1 MPVALFGRRSQTD
14 VLATLIDGVRD
25 GAGGAVLVRGAPGI
39 GKSALL
45 ASAEARASA
54 AGFTIVR
61 VLGESAGSD
70 VPYAGLQQLVHSL
83 GAELDVLGGPQ
94 RSAMAMALEAGEA
107 TVPDVNL
114 VGLAALNLVVEAAAQ
129 APVLLVADDV
139 QWLDDPTLSILAFMA
154 RRVRTEPVLVIGA
167 AREGYRGRLAAD
179 ELTTV
184 LLPPLSDT
192 DAESLLDAIA
202 PGLPPAG
209 RRRVLSEAAGNPLA
223 LTELSR
229 VVSSGVAGAAGPA
242 RAAGPAGVLPLTERL
257 ERAFT
262 DRLATLPG
270 PTVALLRM
278 AAVNDSTALGE
289 IVAAARAWTGADIA
303 PADLDPAVSAML
315 VDVVGTEVRF
325 RHTLM
330 RSAIHQSM
338 TAADQRAAHAVL
350 AQVLPA
356 GQEDR
361 RVRHQAAATAL
372 PDESVAARLTAVAD
386 RAARRG
392 GAAAAVDALSRAAA
406 LSEDADARIER
417 LLRAADFAVEL
428 GQRDTMTRL
437 LDQAAGG
444 GLSPRQ
450 RVKVSWLRG
459 SFDEGLRQQASNAT
473 MLTALAEEV
482 AADGDVALAVRILW
496 SAAQL
501 CFWSEPGMPVRRLV
515 LAAAERLPLDDHD
528 PWLLAILA
536 YVAPVSRGAVV
547 MDRARRVVPQ
557 AGDDGRAYRML
568 STGALLCGA
577 FELSREFSAAA
588 ATALRAQGRLGLL
601 ARVEGAEAWS
611 AIVVGDLS
619 AAIVAC
625 DESRRLARETTQHLM
640 YALMTATAAKLAAL
654 RGETATAM
662 ALAEEAEE
670 IGLPAGARPALATA
684 LMARGLAA
692 LGDGRFDE
700 AYGHFRRLHDRA
712 DPAFQLAL
720 RLTTLGDL
728 VDAATHCGRTE
739 QLRPIVAELEETAR
753 QTPAPVL
760 HADLRLARALLAADD
775 EAEGL
780 FEAALRADL
789 GSWPLIR
796 SRTQLAYGEWLRR
809 HRRSVESRDHLR
821 AARDMFDALGAI
833 PWGERARRE
842 LRAAG
847 EASSRRDPDAR
858 DQLTPH
864 ELQIAQLAAE
874 GLTNREIGQRLYLSH
889 RTVSSHLHR
898 IFPKLGVT
906 SRSELR
912 VTVGLSS

>member
-1 MPVALFGRRSQTD
+1 
-14 VLATLIDGVRD
+14 
-25 GAGGAVLVRGAPGI
+25 
-39 GKSALL
+39 
-45 ASAEARASA
+45 
-54 AGFTIVR
+54 
-61 VLGESAGSD
+61 
-70 VPYAGLQQLVHSL
+70 
-83 GAELDVLGGPQ
+83 
-94 RSAMAMALEAGEA
+94 
-107 TVPDVNL
+107 
-114 VGLAALNLVVEAAAQ
+114 VVEAAAR
-129 APVLLVADDV
+129 APVLLVADDL
-139 QWLDDPTLSILAFMA
+139 QWLDDPTISLLAFMA
-154 RRVRTEPVLVIGA
+154 RRVRTEPVLLLGA
-167 AREGYRGRLAAD
+167 AREGHRGRLAAD
-179 ELTTV
+179 ELTTLT
-184 LLPPLSDT
+184 LLPLSDA
-192 DAESLLDAIA
+192 DAESLLDATA
-202 PGLPPAG
+202 PGLPPSA

-229 VVSSGVAGAAGPA
+229 VVASGHAAPA
-242 RAAGPAGVLPLTERL
+242 SALPLTERL

-262 DRLATLPG
+262 DRLATLAA
-270 PTVALLRM
+270 PTGTLLRI
-278 AAVNDSTALGE
+278 AAVNDSPALAE
-289 IVAAARAWTGADIA
+289 IIAAARAWTGAQIG

-361 RVRHQAAATAL
+361 RIRHQAAATAL
-372 PDESVAARLTAVAD
+372 PDESVATRLAAAAD

-392 GAAAAVDALSRAAA
+392 GVAAAVDALSRAAA
-406 LSEDADARIER
+406 LSEDPESRTER
-417 LLRAADFAVEL
+417 LLRAADYAVEL
-428 GQRDTMTRL
+428 GQRDTVGHL
-437 LDQAAGG
+437 LDQAADS
-444 GLSPRQ
+444 GLSAQ
-450 RVKVSWLRG
+450 QQVKVAWLRG

-482 AADGDVALAVRILW
+482 AASGDVALAVRILW

-501 CFWSEPGMPVRRLV
+501 CFWSEPGTQVRQLV
-515 LAAAERLPLDDHD
+515 LEAAEKLPLDELD

-536 YVAPVSRGAVV
+536 YVAPIERGAVV
-547 MDRARRVVPQ
+547 MDRARRVAPR

-577 FELSREFSAAA
+577 FKLSRDFSAAA

-601 ARVEGAEAWS
+601 ARVVGAEAWS
-611 AIVVGDLS
+611 AIVVGDLG

-625 DESRRLARETTQHLM
+625 DESRRLARETTQQLM
-640 YALMTATAAKLAAL
+640 YALMSATAAKLAAL
-654 RGETATAM
+654 RGETAKAL

-670 IGLPAGARPALATA
+670 IALPAGARPALATA

-700 AYGHFRRLHDRA
+700 AYGHFRRLHDPA
-712 DPAFQLAL
+712 DPAFQIAL
-720 RLTTLGDL
+720 RLTSLGDL
-728 VDAATHCGRTE
+728 VDAATHSGRTE
-739 QLRPIVAELEETAR
+739 QVRPIVAELAETAA

-760 HADLRLARALLAADD
+760 HADLRLARAMLAADD
-775 EAEGL
+775 EAEAL

-789 GSWPLIR
+789 AAWPLTR

-809 HRRSVESRDHLR
+809 HRRALESRDHLR

-833 PWGERARRE
+833 PWSERARRE

-847 EASSRRDPDAR
+847 EASQRRDPDAR

-889 RTVSSHLHR
+889 RTISSHLHR
-898 IFPKLGVT
+898 IFPKLGVA

-912 VTVGLSS
+912 MTVGLSS

>member
-1 MPVALFGRRSQTD
+1 VALFGRAPQTD
-14 VLATLIDGVRD
+14 VLTALIDGVH
-25 GAGGAVLVRGAPGI
+25 GGGGAVLVRGAPGI

-45 ASAEARASA
+45 ASAETRASA
-54 AGFTIVR
+54 AGFTVVR
-61 VLGESAGSD
+61 VLGEPTGKD
-70 VPYAGLQQLVHSL
+70 VPYAGLQQLAHSL
-83 GAELDVLGGPQ
+83 GARFDVLAEPQ
-94 RSAMAMALEAGEA
+94 RSALGMALEAGEA

-114 VGLAALNLVVEAAAQ
+114 VGLATLNLLVEAAAR
-129 APVLLVADDV
+129 APVLLVADDI
-139 QWLDDPTLSILAFMA
+139 QWLDDPTISILAFMA
-154 RRVRTEPVLVIGA
+154 RRVRTEPVLLLGA
-167 AREGYRGRLAAD
+167 AREGYRGRLTAD
-179 ELTTV
+179 ELTT
-184 LLPPLSDT
+184 LMLSPLSDT

-202 PGLPPAG
+202 PALPPAG
-209 RRRVLSEAAGNPLA
+209 RRQVLSEAAGNPLA

-229 VVSSGVAGAAGPA
+229 VAVSGLAAL
-242 RAAGPAGVLPLTERL
+242 AGVLPLTERL

-270 PTVALLRM
+270 TTGALLRI
-278 AAVNDSTALGE
+278 AAVNDSPALGE
-289 IVAAARAWTGADIA
+289 IVAAARAWTGADIG

-315 VDVVGTEVRF
+315 VEVVGTEVRF

-350 AQVLPA
+350 ARVLPA
-356 GQEDR
+356 SQEDR

-372 PDESVAARLTAVAD
+372 PDESVAARLAAVAD

-392 GAAAAVDALSRAAA
+392 GIAAAVDALSRAAA
-406 LSEDADARIER
+406 LSEDTEARTER

-428 GQRDTMTRL
+428 GQRDTVTRL
-437 LDQAAGG
+437 LDQAAVS
-444 GLSPRQ
+444 GLSAQQ
-450 RVKVSWLRG
+450 RVQVSWLRG

-473 MLTALAEEV
+473 MLTGLAEEV

-501 CFWSEPGMPVRRLV
+501 CFWSEPGMRVRQLV
-515 LAAAERLPLDDHD
+515 LEAAERLPLDDLD

-536 YVAPVSRGAVV
+536 YVAPVGRGGVV
-547 MDRARRVVPQ
+547 IDRARRVVPR

-577 FELSREFSAAA
+577 FELSRDFSAAA

-601 ARVEGAEAWS
+601 ARVVGAEAWS

-625 DESRRLARETTQHLM
+625 DESRRLARETTQPLM
-640 YALMTATAAKLAAL
+640 YALMSATAAKLAAL
-654 RGETATAM
+654 RGETAKAL
-662 ALAEEAEE
+662 ALAEEAEG
-670 IGLPAGARPALATA
+670 IALPAGARPALATA

-700 AYGHFRRLHDRA
+700 AYGHFRRLHDPA
-712 DPAFQLAL
+712 DPAFQFAL

-728 VDAATHCGRTE
+728 ADAATHCGRTE
-739 QLRPIVAELEETAR
+739 QLRPVVAELAETAA

-775 EAEGL
+775 DEAEGL

-789 GSWPLIR
+789 GPWPLIR

-809 HRRSVESRDHLR
+809 HRRSLESRDHLR

-847 EASSRRDPDAR
+847 EVSRRRDPDAR

>member
-1 MPVALFGRRSQTD
+1 VALFGRSSQTD
-14 VLATLIDGVRD
+14 VLTALIDGVGR
-25 GAGGAVLVRGAPGI
+25 GEGGAVLVRGAPGI

-45 ASAEARASA
+45 ASAEARAAA

-61 VLGESAGSD
+61 MLGEPNGSD
-70 VPYAGLQQLVHSL
+70 VPYAGLQQLAHSL
-83 GAELDVLGGPQ
+83 GARLDVLAEPQ
-94 RSAMAMALEAGEA
+94 RSALATALGTGEA
-107 TVPDVNL
+107 AVPDVNL
-114 VGLAALNLVVEAAAQ
+114 VGLAILNLVVEAAAR
-129 APVLLVADDV
+129 APVLVVADDV
-139 QWLDDPTLSILAFMA
+139 QWLDDPTISILAFMA
-154 RRVRTEPVLVIGA
+154 RRVRTEPVLLLGA
-167 AREGYRGRLAAD
+167 ARESYRGRLAAD

-184 LLPPLSDT
+184 LLPPLSDA

-209 RRRVLSEAAGNPLA
+209 RWRVLSEAAGNPLA

-229 VVSSGVAGAAGPA
+229 VMSSGAAGPP
-242 RAAGPAGVLPLTERL
+242 GTLPLTERL

-262 DRLATLPG
+262 DRLATLPASA
-270 PTVALLRM
+270 VALLRM

-289 IVAAARAWTGADIA
+289 VIAAARAWTGADIG

-315 VDVVGTEVRF
+315 VDVVGAEVRF
-325 RHTLM
+325 RHPLM

-338 TAADQRAAHAVL
+338 TAADQRAAHAAL

-356 GQEDR
+356 GQDDR

-372 PDESVAARLTAVAD
+372 PDESVAARLAAAAD

-392 GAAAAVDALSRAAA
+392 GVAAAVDALSRAAA
-406 LSEDADARIER
+406 LSQDAEARTER

-428 GQRDTMTRL
+428 GQRDTVTRL
-437 LDQAAGG
+437 LDQAAGS
-444 GLSPRQ
+444 GLSAQQ

-482 AADGDVALAVRILW
+482 AAGGDVELAVRILW

-501 CFWSEPGMPVRRLV
+501 CFWSEPGMPVRQLV
-515 LAAAERLPLDDHD
+515 LAAAERLPLDDLD

-536 YVAPVSRGAVV
+536 YVAPIGRGAVV
-547 MDRARRVVPQ
+547 MDRARRVVQ
-557 AGDDGRAYRML
+557 RAGDDGRAYRML

-577 FELSREFSAAA
+577 FDLSRDFSAAA
-588 ATALRAQGRLGLL
+588 ATALRSQGRLGLL
-601 ARVEGAEAWS
+601 ARVVGAEAWS

-625 DESRRLARETTQHLM
+625 DESRRLARETTQPLM
-640 YALMTATAAKLAAL
+640 YALMTATAARLAAL
-654 RGETATAM
+654 RGEAAK
-662 ALAEEAEE
+662 ALALAGEAEE
-670 IGLPAGARPALATA
+670 TGLPAGARPVLATA

-692 LGDGRFDE
+692 LADGRFDE
-700 AYGHFRRLHDRA
+700 AYGHFRRLHDPA
-712 DPAFQLAL
+712 DPAFQISL
-720 RLTTLGDL
+720 RLTALGDL
-728 VDAATHCGRTE
+728 ADAATHCGHTD
-739 QLRPIVAELEETAR
+739 QLRPVVAELEEAAA

-789 GSWPLIR
+789 GPWPLLR

-809 HRRSVESRDHLR
+809 HRRSLESRDHLR

-847 EASSRRDPDAR
+847 EASRRRDPDAR

-864 ELQIAQLAAE
+864 ELQIARMAAE

-898 IFPKLGVT
+898 IFPKLGVA

-912 VTVGLSS
+912 VAVGISS

>member
-14 VLATLIDGVRD
+14 VLATLIDGVRN

-45 ASAEARASA
+45 ASAEARAVA
-54 AGFTIVR
+54 AGCTIVR
-61 VLGESAGSD
+61 VLGEPAGSD

-83 GAELDVLGGPQ
+83 GARLDVLAGPQ
-94 RSAMAMALEAGEA
+94 RSAMAMALEIRAA

-114 VGLAALNLVVEAAAQ
+114 VGLATLNLVVEAAAQ

-139 QWLDDPTLSILAFMA
+139 QWLDDPTISILAFMA

-167 AREGYRGRLAAD
+167 AREGYRGRLTAD
-179 ELTTV
+179 EATTV
-184 LLPPLSDT
+184 QLPPLADA

-229 VVSSGVAGAAGPA
+229 VVSSGVAGPT
-242 RAAGPAGVLPLTERL
+242 GVLPLTERL

-262 DRLATLPG
+262 DRLAALPVRTG
-270 PTVALLRM
+270 ALLRV
-278 AAVNDSTALGE
+278 AAVSDSRALGE
-289 IVAAARAWTGADIA
+289 IIAAARAWTGADTD

-315 VDVVGTEVRF
+315 VEIAGTEVRF

-338 TAADQRAAHAVL
+338 TAADQRAVHAVL

-361 RVRHQAAATAL
+361 RVRHEAAATAL
-372 PDESVAARLTAVAD
+372 PDESVAARLSAVAY

-406 LSEDADARIER
+406 LSEDGEARTER

-428 GQRDTMTRL
+428 GQRDTVTRL
-437 LDQAAGG
+437 LDQAAAS
-444 GLSPRQ
+444 GLSAQQ

-482 AADGDVALAVRILW
+482 AAGGDVALAVRILW

-501 CFWSEPGMPVRRLV
+501 CFWSEPGTQVRQLV
-515 LAAAERLPLDDHD
+515 LAAAERLPLDDLD

-536 YVAPVSRGAVV
+536 YVAPIGRGAVV
-547 MDRARRVVPQ
+547 MDRARRVVPR

-577 FELSREFSAAA
+577 FELSRDFSAAA

-654 RGETATAM
+654 RGETATAL

-712 DPAFQLAL
+712 DPAFQFAL

-728 VDAATHCGRTE
+728 ADAATHCGHTE
-739 QLRPIVAELEETAR
+739 QLRPVVAELEETAE

-809 HRRSVESRDHLR
+809 HRRSLESREHLR

-847 EASSRRDPDAR
+847 EASRRRDPDAR

>member
-1 MPVALFGRRSQTD
+1 VALFGRGPQTD
-14 VLATLIDGVRD
+14 MLAMLIDGVGG

-45 ASAEARASA
+45 ASAQARASA

-61 VLGESAGSD
+61 VLGEPTGSD
-70 VPYAGLQQLVHSL
+70 VPYGGLQQLAASL
-83 GAELDVLGGPQ
+83 GAGLDVLAEPQ
-94 RSAMAMALEAGEA
+94 RSALAMALATGEG

-114 VGLAALNLVVEAAAQ
+114 VGLATLNLVVEAAAR

-139 QWLDDPTLSILAFMA
+139 QWLDDPTRRVLAFVA
-154 RRVRTEPVLVIGA
+154 RRVATEPVLVIGA
-167 AREGYRGRLAAD
+167 ARESYRGRLTAD
-179 ELTTV
+179 ELTTLV
-184 LLPPLSDT
+184 LPPLSDA

-229 VVSSGVAGAAGPA
+229 VVSSGVAG
-242 RAAGPAGVLPLTERL
+242 PAGALPLTERL

-270 PTVALLRM
+270 HTAALLRM
-278 AAVNDSTALGE
+278 AAVNDAAALGE
-289 IVAAARAWTGADIA
+289 IIAAGRAWTGADIG

-325 RHTLM
+325 RHPLM

-361 RVRHQAAATAL
+361 RVRHQAAAAAL
-372 PDESVAARLTAVAD
+372 PDEAVAARLAAVGD

-392 GAAAAVDALSRAAA
+392 GVAAAVDALSRAAA
-406 LSEDADARIER
+406 LSEDNEARTER
-417 LLRAADFAVEL
+417 LLRAADYAVEL
-428 GQRDTMTRL
+428 GQRDTVTRL
-437 LDQAAGG
+437 LDQAAAS
-444 GLSPRQ
+444 GLSAQQ
-450 RVKVSWLRG
+450 RVKVAWLRG
-459 SFDEGLRQQASNAT
+459 SFDEGLRQQAANAT
-473 MLTALAEEV
+473 MLTELAQEV
-482 AADGDVALAVRILW
+482 AAGGDVALAVRILW

-501 CFWSEPGMPVRRLV
+501 CFWSEPGTRVRELV
-515 LAAAERLPLDDHD
+515 LAAAERLPLDDLD

-536 YVAPVSRGAVV
+536 YVAPVGRGAVV
-547 MDRARRVVPQ
+547 MDRARRVVPR

-577 FELSREFSAAA
+577 FDLSRDFSAAA
-588 ATALRAQGRLGLL
+588 ATTLRAQGRLGLL
-601 ARVEGAEAWS
+601 ARVVGAEAWS
-611 AIVVGDLS
+611 AVVVGDLS

-625 DESRRLARETTQHLM
+625 DESRRLARETTQPLM
-640 YALMTATAAKLAAL
+640 YALMSATAAKLAAL
-654 RGETATAM
+654 RGETATAL

-670 IGLPAGARPALATA
+670 IGLPAGARPVLATA

-700 AYGHFRRLHDRA
+700 AYGHFRRLHDPA

-739 QLRPIVAELEETAR
+739 SLRPLAAELAEAAAL
-753 QTPAPVL
+753 TPAPVL
-760 HADLRLARALLAADD
+760 HADLRLAQALLAADD

-780 FEAALRADL
+780 FESALRADL
-789 GSWPLIR
+789 GPWPLIR

-847 EASSRRDPDAR
+847 EASRRRDPDAR

-898 IFPKLGVT
+898 IFPKLGVA

-912 VTVGLSS
+912 VAVGLSG

>member
-1 MPVALFGRRSQTD
+1 VALFGRSSQTD
-14 VLATLIDGVRD
+14 VLAALIDGVGD
-25 GAGGAVLVRGAPGI
+25 GEGGAVLVRGAPGI

-45 ASAEARASA
+45 ASAEARAAA

-61 VLGESAGSD
+61 MLGEPNGSD
-70 VPYAGLQQLVHSL
+70 VPYAGLQQLAASL
-83 GAELDVLGGPQ
+83 GARLDVLAEPQ
-94 RSAMAMALEAGEA
+94 RSALASALGTGEA

-114 VGLAALNLVVEAAAQ
+114 VGLAILNLVAEAAAR
-129 APVLLVADDV
+129 APVLVVADDV
-139 QWLDDPTLSILAFMA
+139 QWLDDPTRRILAFMA
-154 RRVRTEPVLVIGA
+154 RRVRTEPVLLLGA

-179 ELTTV
+179 ELTTL
-184 LLPPLSDT
+184 LLPPLSGA

-229 VVSSGVAGAAGPA
+229 VMSSGVAGSPGM
-242 RAAGPAGVLPLTERL
+242 LPLTERL

-262 DRLATLPG
+262 DRLATLPA

-278 AAVNDSTALGE
+278 AAVTDGTALGE
-289 IVAAARAWTGADIA
+289 VIAAARAWTGADIG
-303 PADLDPAVSAML
+303 PADFDPAVSAML
-315 VDVVGTEVRF
+315 VDVVGAEVRF
-325 RHTLM
+325 RHPLM

-338 TAADQRAAHAVL
+338 TAADRRAAHAVL

-356 GQEDR
+356 AQDDR

-372 PDESVAARLTAVAD
+372 PDESVAAPLAAVAD
-386 RAARRG
+386 PAARRG
-392 GAAAAVDALSRAAA
+392 GVAAAVDALSRAAA
-406 LSEDADARIER
+406 LSEDVEARTER

-437 LDQAAGG
+437 LDQATAS
-444 GLSPRQ
+444 GLSAQQ

-459 SFDEGLRQQASNAT
+459 SFDEGLRQQASNAA

-482 AADGDVALAVRILW
+482 AAGGDVAQAVRILW

-501 CFWSEPGMPVRRLV
+501 CFWSEPGPRVRQLV
-515 LAAAERLPLDDHD
+515 LAAAERLPLDELD

-536 YVAPVSRGAVV
+536 YVAPIGRGAVV
-547 MDRARRVVPQ
+547 MDRARRVVPR
-557 AGDDGRAYRML
+557 AGDDGRTYRML

-577 FELSREFSAAA
+577 FELSRDFSAAA
-588 ATALRAQGRLGLL
+588 ATVLRSQGRLGLL
-601 ARVEGAEAWS
+601 ARVVGAEAWS

-625 DESRRLARETTQHLM
+625 DESRRLARETTQPLM
-640 YALMTATAAKLAAL
+640 YALMSATAAKLAAL
-654 RGETATAM
+654 RGETAEAV
-662 ALAEEAEE
+662 ALAGEAEE
-670 IGLPAGARPALATA
+670 IGLPVGARPVLATA

-692 LGDGRFDE
+692 LADGRFDE

-712 DPAFQLAL
+712 DPAFQFAL

-728 VDAATHCGRTE
+728 ADAATHCGRTE
-739 QLRPIVAELEETAR
+739 QLRPVVAELEETAA

-775 EAEGL
+775 EAEDR

-789 GSWPLIR
+789 GPWPLLR

-809 HRRSVESRDHLR
+809 RRRLLESRDHLR

-847 EASSRRDPDAR
+847 EASRRRDPDAR

-864 ELQIAQLAAE
+864 ELQIARMAAE

-898 IFPKLGVT
+898 IFPKLGVV

-912 VTVGLSS
+912 VAVGLPS

>member
-1 MPVALFGRRSQTD
+1 MTVALFGRVPQTE
-14 VLATLIDGVRD
+14 VLTGLIDRVHG
-25 GAGGAVLVRGAPGI
+25 GGGGGAVLVRGAPGI

-45 ASAEARASA
+45 ASAETRASA
-54 AGFTIVR
+54 AGFAVVR
-61 VLGESAGSD
+61 VLGEPAGSEM
-70 VPYAGLQQLVHSL
+70 PYAGLQQLAHWL
-83 GAELDVLGGPQ
+83 GARLDVLTQLQ
-94 RSAMAMALEAGEA
+94 RAALAMALEAGES

-114 VGLAALNLVVEAAAQ
+114 VGLATLNVVAEAAVR
-129 APVLLVADDV
+129 APVLLVADDI
-139 QWLDDPTLSILAFMA
+139 QWLDEPTITILAFMA
-154 RRVRTEPVLVIGA
+154 RRVRTEPVLLLGA
-167 AREGYRGRLAAD
+167 AREGYRGRLTAD
-179 ELTTV
+179 ELTTMV
-184 LLPPLSDT
+184 LSALSDA
-192 DAESLLDAIA
+192 DAESLLDTIA
-202 PGLPPAG
+202 PDLPPAG
-209 RRRVLSEAAGNPLA
+209 RRQVLSEAAGNPLA
-223 LTELSR
+223 LAELSR
-229 VVSSGVAGAAGPA
+229 VVMSGLAAPAGA
-242 RAAGPAGVLPLTERL
+242 LPLTERL

-262 DRLATLPG
+262 DRLAALPR
-270 PTVALLRM
+270 PTDALLKM
-278 AAVNDSTALGE
+278 AAVSDGPALGE
-289 IVAAARAWTGADIA
+289 IVAAARAWTGTDIS
-303 PADLDPAVSAML
+303 PADLDAAVSALL
-315 VDVVGTEVRF
+315 VEVAGTEVRF

-338 TAADQRAAHAVL
+338 TAADQRAAHAAL
-350 AQVLPA
+350 ARVLPA
-356 GQEDR
+356 SQEDR
-361 RVRHQAAATAL
+361 RVRHQAAATVL
-372 PDESVAARLTAVAD
+372 PDESVAARLAAVAD

-392 GAAAAVDALSRAAA
+392 GVAAAVDALSRAAA
-406 LSEDADARIER
+406 LSEDADARVER

-428 GQRDTMTRL
+428 GRRDTVTRL
-437 LDQAAGG
+437 LDQAADS
-444 GLSPRQ
+444 GLSVRQ
-450 RVKVSWLRG
+450 RVQVSWLRG
-459 SFDEGLRQQASNAT
+459 SFDEGLRQQAANAA

-501 CFWSEPGMPVRRLV
+501 CFWSEPGPRVRRLI
-515 LAAAERLPLDDHD
+515 LEAAERLPLDELD

-547 MDRARRVVPQ
+547 MDRARRVVPRP
-557 AGDDGRAYRML
+557 GDDGRAYRML

-577 FELSREFSAAA
+577 FALSREFSAAA
-588 ATALRAQGRLGLL
+588 DAALRAQGRLGLL
-601 ARVEGAEAWS
+601 ARVVGAEAWS
-611 AIVVGDLS
+611 AVVVGDLS

-625 DESRRLARETTQHLM
+625 DESRRLARETTQQPM
-640 YALMTATAAKLAAL
+640 YALMTATAAKIAAL
-654 RGETATAM
+654 RGETAGAL

-670 IGLPAGARPALATA
+670 IGLPVGARPVLATA

-700 AYGHFRRLHDRA
+700 AYGHLRRLHDPA
-712 DPAFQLAL
+712 DPAFQFAL

-728 VDAATHCGRTE
+728 ADAATHCGRTGP
-739 QLRPIVAELEETAR
+739 LRPVVAELAETAA

-760 HADLRLARALLAADD
+760 HADLRLARALLAPDD
-775 EAEGL
+775 EAEDL

-789 GSWPLIR
+789 VAWPLIR

-809 HRRSVESRDHLR
+809 HRRSLESREHLR

-847 EASSRRDPDAR
+847 EASQRRDPDAR
-858 DQLTPH
+858 DHLTPH

-874 GLTNREIGQRLYLSH
+874 GLTNREIGERLYLSH

-912 VTVGLSS
+912 VTVGVSS

>member
-1 MPVALFGRRSQTD
+1 VALFGRGPQTD
-14 VLATLIDGVRD
+14 ALAALIGGVRA
-25 GAGGAVLVRGAPGI
+25 GRGGAVLVRGAPGI

-45 ASAEARASA
+45 ASAQTHASA
-54 AGFTIVR
+54 AGFTVVR
-61 VLGESAGSD
+61 VFGEPAGSG
-70 VPYAGLQQLVHSL
+70 VPYAGLQQFAYSL
-83 GAELDVLGGPQ
+83 GVKPDTLAEPQ
-94 RSAMAMALEAGEA
+94 RSALTMALGAGEA
-107 TVPDVNL
+107 TVPDVFL
-114 VGLAALNLVVEAAAQ
+114 VGLATLNLVAEAAER
-129 APVLLVADDV
+129 APVLLVADDL
-139 QWLDDPTLSILAFMA
+139 QWLDDPTISILAFMA
-154 RRVRTEPVLVIGA
+154 RRVRTEPVLLLGA
-167 AREGYRGRLAAD
+167 AREGYRERLAAD
-179 ELTTV
+179 ELTT
-184 LLPPLSDT
+184 LTLPPLSDA
-192 DAESLLDAIA
+192 DAESLLDATA
-202 PGLPPAG
+202 PGLSPAV

-229 VVSSGVAGAAGPA
+229 AVTSGHAAPA
-242 RAAGPAGVLPLTERL
+242 SALPLTDALPLTERL

-270 PTVALLRM
+270 PTGMLLRV
-278 AAVNDSTALGE
+278 AAVNDSPALAE
-289 IVAAARAWTGADIA
+289 NIAAARAWTRA
-303 PADLDPAVSAML
+303 PIGPEDLDPAVSAML

-338 TAADQRAAHAVL
+338 TAADQRAVHAVL

-356 GQEDR
+356 DQEDR
-361 RVRHQAAATAL
+361 RIRHQAAATAL
-372 PDESVAARLTAVAD
+372 PDEAVAARLAAVAD

-392 GAAAAVDALSRAAA
+392 GVAAAVDALSRAAA
-406 LSEDADARIER
+406 LSEDPESRTER

-428 GQRDTMTRL
+428 GQQDTVGRL
-437 LDQAAGG
+437 LEEAAMS
-444 GLSPRQ
+444 GLTVQ
-450 RVKVSWLRG
+450 QQVKVAWLRG
-459 SFDEGLRQQASNAT
+459 SFDEGLGQQASNAT

-482 AADGDVALAVRILW
+482 AAGGDVALAVRILW

-501 CFWSEPGMPVRRLV
+501 CFWSEPGAQVRQLV
-515 LAAAERLPLDDHD
+515 LDAAEKLPLDDLD

-547 MDRARRVVPQ
+547 AERARRVAPR

-601 ARVEGAEAWS
+601 ARVVGAEAWS
-611 AIVVGDLS
+611 ATVVGDLG

-625 DESRRLARETTQHLM
+625 DESRRLARETSQQLM

-654 RGETATAM
+654 RGESGKAL

-700 AYGHFRRLHDRA
+700 AYGHFRRLHDPA
-712 DPAFQLAL
+712 DPAFQIAL
-720 RLTTLGDL
+720 RLTSLGDL
-728 VDAATHCGRTE
+728 VDAATHCGQAGQVRA
-739 QLRPIVAELEETAR
+739 IVAELAETAT

-760 HADLRLARALLAADD
+760 HADLRLARAMLAADD
-775 EAEGL
+775 EAEAL

-789 GSWPLIR
+789 SAWPLIR
-796 SRTQLAYGEWLRR
+796 SRTQLAFGEWLRR
-809 HRRSVESRDHLR
+809 HRRALDSRDHLR
-821 AARDMFDALGAI
+821 TARDMFDALGAI
-833 PWGERARRE
+833 PWSERARRE
-842 LRAAG
+842 LRATG
-847 EASSRRDPDAR
+847 EASRHRDPDAR

-898 IFPKLGVT
+898 IFPKLGVA

-912 VTVGLSS
+912 MMVGLSS

>member
-1 MPVALFGRRSQTD
+1 MPVALFGRRPQTD
-14 VLATLIDGVRD
+14 MLTALIDGVPN
-25 GAGGAVLVRGAPGI
+25 GEGGAVLVRGAPGI

-45 ASAEARASA
+45 ASAEARAAA

-61 VLGESAGSD
+61 IFGEPTGSD
-70 VPYAGLQQLVHSL
+70 VPYAGLQQLAHSL
-83 GAELDVLGGPQ
+83 GARLDVLAEPQ
-94 RSAMAMALEAGEA
+94 RSAVAMALEAREA
-107 TVPDVNL
+107 SVPDVNL
-114 VGLAALNLVVEAAAQ
+114 VGLATLNLVVEAAAGT
-129 APVLLVADDV
+129 PVLLVADDV
-139 QWLDDPTLSILAFMA
+139 QWLDDPTISILAFMA
-154 RRVRTEPVLVIGA
+154 RRVRTEPVLVLGA
-167 AREGYRGRLAAD
+167 ARESYRGRLTAD
-179 ELTTV
+179 ELTT
-184 LLPPLSDT
+184 LMLHPLSDA
-192 DAESLLDAIA
+192 DAESLLDSIA

-209 RRRVLSEAAGNPLA
+209 RRQVLSEAAGNPLA

-229 VVSSGVAGAAGPA
+229 VVMSGFAA
-242 RAAGPAGVLPLTERL
+242 PAGVLPLTERL

-270 PTVALLRM
+270 PTGALLRM
-278 AAVNDSTALGE
+278 AAVNDSPALGE
-289 IVAAARAWTGADIA
+289 IVAAARAWTGTDIG

-315 VDVVGTEVRF
+315 VEVVGTEVRF

-350 AQVLPA
+350 ARVLPA

-361 RVRHQAAATAL
+361 RVRHQAAAIAL
-372 PDESVAARLTAVAD
+372 PDESVAVRLAAVAD

-392 GAAAAVDALSRAAA
+392 GVAAAVDALSQAAA
-406 LSEDADARIER
+406 LSEDTEARTER

-428 GQRDTMTRL
+428 GQRDTVTRL
-437 LDQAAGG
+437 LDQAADN
-444 GLSPRQ
+444 GLSAQQ

-482 AADGDVALAVRILW
+482 AADGDVTLAVRILW

-501 CFWSEPGMPVRRLV
+501 CFWSEPGMRVRQLV
-515 LAAAERLPLDDHD
+515 LEAAERLPLDELD

-536 YVAPVSRGAVV
+536 YVAPIGRGAVV
-547 MDRARRVVPQ
+547 MDRARRVVPR

-577 FELSREFSAAA
+577 FELSRDFSAAA
-588 ATALRAQGRLGLL
+588 ATALRSQGRLGLL
-601 ARVEGAEAWS
+601 ARVVGAEAWS
-611 AIVVGDLS
+611 AVVVGDLS

-625 DESRRLARETTQHLM
+625 DESRRLARETTQPLM
-640 YALMTATAAKLAAL
+640 YALMSATAAKLAAL
-654 RGETATAM
+654 RGETALAL

-670 IGLPAGARPALATA
+670 IGLPVGARPVLATA

-700 AYGHFRRLHDRA
+700 AYGHFRRLHDPA
-712 DPAFQLAL
+712 DPAFQFAL

-728 VDAATHCGRTE
+728 ADAATHCGRTE
-739 QLRPIVAELEETAR
+739 HLRPVVAELAETAA

-760 HADLRLARALLAADD
+760 HADLRLARALLAADG

-780 FEAALRADL
+780 FEAALHADL
-789 GSWPLIR
+789 APWPLIR

-809 HRRSVESRDHLR
+809 HRRSLESRDHLR

-847 EASSRRDPDAR
+847 EASRRRDPDAR

-874 GLTNREIGQRLYLSH
+874 GLTNREIGERLYLSH

>member
-1 MPVALFGRRSQTD
+1 MALFGRAAQTD
-14 VLATLIDGVRD
+14 VLAALIDGVH
-25 GAGGAVLVRGAPGI
+25 GGGGGGAVLVRGAPGI

-54 AGFTIVR
+54 AGFAVVR
-61 VLGESAGSD
+61 VLGEPTGSD

-83 GAELDVLGGPQ
+83 RARLDGLAGPQ
-94 RSAMAMALEAGEA
+94 RSALAMALAAGET

-114 VGLAALNLVVEAAAQ
+114 VGLATLNLVVEAAAR
-129 APVLLVADDV
+129 APMLLVADDV
-139 QWLDDPTLSILAFMA
+139 QWLDDPTISILAFMA
-154 RRVRTEPVLVIGA
+154 RRVRTEPVLLLGA
-167 AREGYRGRLAAD
+167 AREGYRARLTAD
-179 ELTTV
+179 ELST
-184 LLPPLSDT
+184 LMLSPLSEG
-192 DAESLLDAIA
+192 DAESLLDAVA
-202 PGLPPAG
+202 PDLPPAG
-209 RRRVLSEAAGNPLA
+209 RRQVLSEAAGNPLA

-229 VVSSGVAGAAGPA
+229 MAVSGLAA
-242 RAAGPAGVLPLTERL
+242 PAGTLPLTERL

-270 PTVALLRM
+270 LTGALLRM
-278 AAVNDSTALGE
+278 AAVNDSPALSE
-289 IVAAARAWTGADIA
+289 IIAAARAWTGADIGV
-303 PADLDPAVSAML
+303 ADLDPAVSAML
-315 VDVVGTEVRF
+315 VEVAGTEVRF
-325 RHTLM
+325 RHPLM

-338 TAADQRAAHAVL
+338 TAAGQRAAHAVL
-350 AQVLPA
+350 ARVLPA
-356 GQEDR
+356 DQEDR

-372 PDESVAARLTAVAD
+372 PDESVAARLAAVAD
-386 RAARRG
+386 RTARRG
-392 GAAAAVDALSRAAA
+392 GIAAAVDALSRAAA
-406 LSEDADARIER
+406 LSEDTEARAER

-428 GQRDTMTRL
+428 GQRDTVTRL
-437 LDQAAGG
+437 LDQAAGS
-444 GLSPRQ
+444 GLSAQQ
-450 RVKVSWLRG
+450 RARMSWLRG
-459 SFDEGLRQQASNAT
+459 SFDEGLRQQASNAA

-501 CFWSEPGMPVRRLV
+501 CFWSEPGMRVRQLV
-515 LAAAERLPLDDHD
+515 LDAAERLPLDELD

-536 YVAPVSRGAVV
+536 YVAPIGRGAVV
-547 MDRARRVVPQ
+547 TDRARRVVPR

-577 FELSREFSAAA
+577 FDLSRDFSAAA

-601 ARVEGAEAWS
+601 ARVVGAEAWS

-625 DESRRLARETTQHLM
+625 DESRRLARETTQQLM
-640 YALMTATAAKLAAL
+640 YALMSATAAKLAAL
-654 RGETATAM
+654 RGETAKAL

-670 IGLPAGARPALATA
+670 IGLPAGARPVLATA

-700 AYGHFRRLHDRA
+700 AYGHFRRLHDPA
-712 DPAFQLAL
+712 DPAFQFAL

-728 VDAATHCGRTE
+728 ADAATHCGRTDD
-739 QLRPIVAELEETAR
+739 LRPVVAELAETAA

-760 HADLRLARALLAADD
+760 QADLRLARALLAADD

-780 FEAALRADL
+780 FEAALHADL

-809 HRRSVESRDHLR
+809 HRRALESRDHLR

-847 EASSRRDPDAR
+847 EASRYRDPDAR

>member
-1 MPVALFGRRSQTD
+1 VALFGRGPQTD
-14 VLATLIDGVRD
+14 ALARLINAARG
-25 GAGGAVLVRGAPGI
+25 GAGGAALVRGAPGI

-45 ASAEARASA
+45 ASAETSASA
-54 AGFTIVR
+54 LGFTVVR
-61 VLGESAGSD
+61 VFGEPAGND
-70 VPYAGLQQLVHSL
+70 VPYAGLQQFARSL
-83 GAELDVLGGPQ
+83 GVTLDALAEPQ
-94 RSAMAMALEAGEA
+94 RSALVTALGAGEA
-107 TVPDVNL
+107 IVPDVFL
-114 VGLAALNLVVEAAAQ
+114 VGLAVLNLVVEAAAR
-129 APVLLVADDV
+129 APVLLVADDI
-139 QWLDDPTLSILAFMA
+139 QWLDNPTASLLTFMA
-154 RRVRTEPVLVIGA
+154 RRVRTEPVLLLGA
-167 AREGYRGRLAAD
+167 AREGYRARLAAD
-179 ELTTV
+179 EVTTLT
-184 LLPPLSDT
+184 LPPLSGV
-192 DAESLLDAIA
+192 DAEALLDAMA
-202 PGLPPAG
+202 PGLSASA

-229 VVSSGVAGAAGPA
+229 VVASGHAFPA
-242 RAAGPAGVLPLTERL
+242 SVLPLTERL

-262 DRLATLPG
+262 DRLTTLPG
-270 PTVALLRM
+270 PTATLLRM
-278 AAVNDSTALGE
+278 AAVNDSPALAE
-289 IVAAARAWTGADIA
+289 AIAAARAWTGAEIG

-315 VDVVGTEVRF
+315 VDVVGSEVRF

-338 TAADQRAAHAVL
+338 TAADQRAAHAAL
-350 AQVLPA
+350 AQILPA

-361 RVRHQAAATAL
+361 RIRHQAAATVL
-372 PDESVAARLTAVAD
+372 PDESIAARLAAAAD

-392 GAAAAVDALSRAAA
+392 GVAAAVDALSRAAA
-406 LSEDADARIER
+406 LSENPETRTER

-428 GQRDTMTRL
+428 GQRDTVGRL
-437 LDQAAGG
+437 LDEAAGR
-444 GLSPRQ
+444 GLSAQ
-450 RVKVSWLRG
+450 QQVRVEWLRG

-473 MLTALAEEV
+473 RLTALAEEV
-482 AADGDVALAVRILW
+482 AAGGDVALAVRILW

-501 CFWSEPGMPVRRLV
+501 CFWSEPGAEVRQLV
-515 LAAAERLPLDDHD
+515 LDAAERLPLDELD

-536 YVAPVSRGAVV
+536 YVAPIGRGAVV
-547 MDRARRVVPQ
+547 VDRARRVTPR

-568 STGALLCGA
+568 STAALLCGA

-588 ATALRAQGRLGLL
+588 ATTLRAQGRLGLL
-601 ARVEGAEAWS
+601 ARVVGAEAWS

-625 DESRRLARETTQHLM
+625 DESRRLARETTQQLM
-640 YALMTATAAKLAAL
+640 YALMSATAAKLAAL
-654 RGETATAM
+654 RGQTVKAL

-692 LGDGRFDE
+692 LGEGRFDE
-700 AYGHFRRLHDRA
+700 AYGHFRRLHDPA
-712 DPAFQLAL
+712 DPAYQIAL
-720 RLTTLGDL
+720 RLTSLGDL
-728 VDAATHCGRTE
+728 VEAATHSGRTE
-739 QLRPIVAELEETAR
+739 EVRPIVAELTGTAA

-760 HADLRLARALLAADD
+760 HADLRLARAMLAADD
-775 EAEGL
+775 DAEAL
-780 FEAALRADL
+780 FEVALRADL
-789 GSWPLIR
+789 TAWPLSR

-809 HRRSVESRDHLR
+809 HRRALESRDHLR

-847 EASSRRDPDAR
+847 ETSRRRDPDAR
-858 DQLTPH
+858 DQLTAH
-864 ELQIAQLAAE
+864 ELQIAQLAAG

-906 SRSELR
+906 SRSELHMMI
-912 VTVGLSS
+912 GLSA

>member
-1 MPVALFGRRSQTD
+1 MPVALFGRVPQTD
-14 VLATLIDGVRD
+14 VLTALIDRVHGGR
-25 GAGGAVLVRGAPGI
+25 GGAVLVRGAPGI

-45 ASAEARASA
+45 ASAETQASA
-54 AGFTIVR
+54 AGFAVVR
-61 VLGESAGSD
+61 VLGEPAGSD
-70 VPYAGLQQLVHSL
+70 MPYAGLQQLAHSL
-83 GAELDVLGGPQ
+83 GARLDGLAEPQ
-94 RSAMAMALEAGEA
+94 RSALAMALKAGEA

-114 VGLAALNLVVEAAAQ
+114 VGLATLNLVVEAAAR
-129 APVLLVADDV
+129 APVLLVADDI
-139 QWLDDPTLSILAFMA
+139 QWLDDPTIGILAFMA
-154 RRVRTEPVLVIGA
+154 RRVRTEPVLLLGA
-167 AREGYRGRLAAD
+167 AREGYRGRLTAD
-179 ELTTV
+179 ELTTLV
-184 LLPPLSDT
+184 LSPLSDA

-209 RRRVLSEAAGNPLA
+209 RRQVLSEAAGNPLA

-229 VVSSGVAGAAGPA
+229 VVVSGPA
-242 RAAGPAGVLPLTERL
+242 APAGVLPLTERL

-270 PTVALLRM
+270 PTGALLRM
-278 AAVNDSTALGE
+278 AVVNDSPALGE
-289 IVAAARAWTGADIA
+289 IVVAARAWTGADIG

-315 VDVVGTEVRF
+315 VEVVGTEVRF
-325 RHTLM
+325 RHPLM

-338 TAADQRAAHAVL
+338 TAADQRTAHAVL
-350 AQVLPA
+350 ARVLPA

-361 RVRHQAAATAL
+361 RARHEAAAAVL
-372 PDESVAARLTAVAD
+372 PDESVAARLAAVAD

-392 GAAAAVDALSRAAA
+392 GVAAAVDALSRAAA
-406 LSEDADARIER
+406 LSEDAEARTER

-437 LDQAAGG
+437 LDQAADS
-444 GLSPRQ
+444 GLSAQQ

-459 SFDEGLRQQASNAT
+459 SFDEGLRQQASNAA

-482 AADGDVALAVRILW
+482 VADGDVALAVRILW

-501 CFWSEPGMPVRRLV
+501 CFWSEPGMRVRQLV
-515 LAAAERLPLDDHD
+515 LEAAERLPLDELD

-536 YVAPVSRGAVV
+536 YVAPIGRGAAV

-588 ATALRAQGRLGLL
+588 AAPLRAQGRLGLL
-601 ARVEGAEAWS
+601 ARVVGAEAWS
-611 AIVVGDLS
+611 AVVVGDLS

-625 DESRRLARETTQHLM
+625 DESRRLARETSQQLM
-640 YALMTATAAKLAAL
+640 YALMSATAAKLAAL
-654 RGETATAM
+654 RGETAMAL

-670 IGLPAGARPALATA
+670 IGLPVGARPVLATA

-700 AYGHFRRLHDRA
+700 SYGHFRRLHDPA
-712 DPAFQLAL
+712 DPAFQFAL

-728 VDAATHCGRTE
+728 ADAAIHCGRTDH
-739 QLRPIVAELEETAR
+739 LRLVVAELAETAA

-760 HADLRLARALLAADD
+760 QADLRLARALLAADD

-789 GSWPLIR
+789 GPWPLIR

-809 HRRSVESRDHLR
+809 HRRALESRDHLR

-847 EASSRRDPDAR
+847 EASQRRAPDAR

-906 SRSELR
+906 SRSELG
-912 VTVGLSS
+912 VAVGLSS

>member
-1 MPVALFGRRSQTD
+1 ML
-14 VLATLIDGVRD
+14 D
-25 GAGGAVLVRGAPGI
+25 GARSGGGGAVLLRGAPGI

-45 ASAEARASA
+45 ASAQTRASA
-54 AGFTIVR
+54 AGFTVAR
-61 VLGESAGSD
+61 VFGEPARSD
-70 VPYAGLQQLVHSL
+70 VPYAGLQQFAYSL
-83 GAELDVLGGPQ
+83 GVKADVLAGPQ
-94 RSAMAMALEAGEA
+94 RSALARALEAGDA
-107 TVPDVNL
+107 TVPDVFL
-114 VGLAALNLVVEAAAQ
+114 VGLATLNLVVEAAAR
-129 APVLLVADDV
+129 APVLLVADDIH
-139 QWLDDPTLSILAFMA
+139 WLDEPTISILAFIA
-154 RRVRTEPVLVIGA
+154 RRVRTEPVLLLGA
-167 AREGYRGRLAAD
+167 AREGYRERLTAD
-179 ELTTV
+179 ELTT
-184 LLPPLSDT
+184 LPLPPLSDA
-192 DAESLLDAIA
+192 DAGSFLDMIA
-202 PGLPPAG
+202 PSLPPSA
-209 RRRVLSEAAGNPLA
+209 RRQVLSEAAGNPLA

-229 VVSSGVAGAAGPA
+229 VVSSGYATSAET
-242 RAAGPAGVLPLTERL
+242 LPLTERL

-270 PTVALLRM
+270 PATALLRM
-278 AAVNDSTALGE
+278 AAVNDSPALAE
-289 IVAAARAWTGADIA
+289 IVAAARAWKGAEIG
-303 PADLDPAVSAML
+303 PADLDSAVSAML

-325 RHTLM
+325 RHALM

-356 GQEDR
+356 SQEDR
-361 RVRHQAAATAL
+361 RIRHEAAATAL
-372 PDESVAARLTAVAD
+372 PDESVAARLAAAAG

-392 GAAAAVDALSRAAA
+392 GVAAAVDALARAAA
-406 LSEDADARIER
+406 LSEDPEARTER

-428 GQRDTMTRL
+428 GQRDTVNRL
-437 LDQAAGG
+437 LDQAAGS
-444 GLSPRQ
+444 GLSAQ
-450 RVKVSWLRG
+450 QHVKVSWLRG

-482 AADGDVALAVRILW
+482 AASGDVTLAVRILW

-501 CFWSEPGMPVRRLV
+501 CFWSDPGRRVRQLV
-515 LAAAERLPLDDHD
+515 LEAAERLPLDELD

-536 YVAPVSRGAVV
+536 YVAPISRGAVV
-547 MDRARRVVPQ
+547 MDRARRVVPS

-577 FELSREFSAAA
+577 FELCRDFSAAA
-588 ATALRAQGRLGLL
+588 AIPLRTQGRLGLL
-601 ARVEGAEAWS
+601 ARVVGAEAWS
-611 AIVVGDLS
+611 AVVVGDLS

-625 DESRRLARETTQHLM
+625 DESRRLARETTQQLM
-640 YALMTATAAKLAAL
+640 YALMSATAAKLAAL
-654 RGETATAM
+654 RGETTE
-662 ALAEEAEE
+662 ALALADEAEE
-670 IGLPAGARPALATA
+670 IGLPAGARPVLATA

-692 LGDGRFDE
+692 LGEGRFDE
-700 AYGHFRRLHDRA
+700 AYGHLRRLHDPA
-712 DPAFQLAL
+712 DPAFQMAL
-720 RLTTLGDL
+720 RLTSLADL

-739 QLRPIVAELEETAR
+739 QVRPIVTELAETAAH
-753 QTPAPVL
+753 TPAPVL
-760 HADLRLARALLAADD
+760 HADLRLAHAMLATDEDAEALFD
-775 EAEGL
+775 
-780 FEAALRADL
+780 AALRADL
-789 GSWPLIR
+789 SAWPLSR

-809 HRRSVESRDHLR
+809 HRRAVESRDHLR

-833 PWGERARRE
+833 PWSERARRE

-847 EASSRRDPDAR
+847 EASRHRDPDVR

-912 VTVGLSS
+912 TMVGLTS

>member
-1 MPVALFGRRSQTD
+1 MTVALFGRNSQTD
-14 VLATLIDGVRD
+14 ALSALIDGARN
-25 GAGGAVLVRGAPGI
+25 GEGGAVLVRGAPGI

-45 ASAEARASA
+45 ASAEAMAV
-54 AGFTIVR
+54 GFTIVR
-61 VLGESAGSD
+61 VFGEPNGSG

-83 GAELDVLGGPQ
+83 GGRLDVLAEPQ
-94 RSAMAMALEAGEA
+94 RSALAMALGTGEA
-107 TVPDVNL
+107 AVPDVNL
-114 VGLAALNLVVEAAAQ
+114 VGLATLNLVVEAAAR
-129 APVLLVADDV
+129 APVLVVADDA
-139 QWLDDPTLSILAFMA
+139 QWIDDPTRRILAFIA

-167 AREGYRGRLAAD
+167 ARESYRGRLAAD

-184 LLPPLSDT
+184 LLPPLSDA
-192 DAESLLDAIA
+192 DAESLLDAVA

-229 VVSSGVAGAAGPA
+229 VVSSGVAG
-242 RAAGPAGVLPLTERL
+242 PAGMLPLTERL

-262 DRLATLPG
+262 DRLATLPA

-278 AAVNDSTALGE
+278 AAVNDSAALGE
-289 IVAAARAWTGADIA
+289 VIAAARAWTGADIG
-303 PADLDPAVSAML
+303 PADLDPAVSAVL
-315 VDVVGTEVRF
+315 VDVAGAEVRF
-325 RHTLM
+325 RHVLM

-356 GQEDR
+356 GQDDR
-361 RVRHQAAATAL
+361 RVRHEAAATAL
-372 PDESVAARLTAVAD
+372 PDESVAARLAAVAD

-406 LSEDADARIER
+406 LSEDGEARTER

-437 LDQAAGG
+437 LDQAAAS
-444 GLSPRQ
+444 GLSAQQ

-482 AADGDVALAVRILW
+482 AASGDVAQAVRILW

-501 CFWSEPGMPVRRLV
+501 CFWSEPGPRVRQLV
-515 LAAAERLPLDDHD
+515 LAAAERLPLDELD

-536 YVAPVSRGAVV
+536 YVAPIGRGAVV
-547 MDRARRVVPQ
+547 MDRARRVVPR

-577 FELSREFSAAA
+577 FDLSREFSAAA

-601 ARVEGAEAWS
+601 ARVVGAEAWS

-625 DESRRLARETTQHLM
+625 DESRRLARETTQPLM
-640 YALMTATAAKLAAL
+640 YALMSATAAKLAAL
-654 RGETATAM
+654 RGETAK
-662 ALAEEAEE
+662 ALALAGEAEE
-670 IGLPAGARPALATA
+670 IGLPVGARPVLATA

-692 LGDGRFDE
+692 LADGRFDE
-700 AYGHFRRLHDRA
+700 AYGHFRRLHDSA
-712 DPAFQLAL
+712 DPAFQFAL

-728 VDAATHCGRTE
+728 ADAATPCGRSE
-739 QLRPIVAELEETAR
+739 QLRPVVAELEEPAA

-760 HADLRLARALLAADD
+760 QADLRLARALLAADD

-780 FEAALRADL
+780 FEVALRADL
-789 GSWPLIR
+789 GSWPLLR

-809 HRRSVESRDHLR
+809 HRRSLESRDHLR

-847 EASSRRDPDAR
+847 EASRHRDPDAR

-912 VTVGLSS
+912 VAVGLSS

>member
-1 MPVALFGRRSQTD
+1 VALFGRGPQAD
-14 VLATLIDGVRD
+14 VLAALVD
-25 GAGGAVLVRGAPGI
+25 GARGGTGGAALVRGAPGI

-54 AGFTIVR
+54 AGFTVVR
-61 VLGESAGSD
+61 VLGEPAGRD
-70 VPYAGLQQLVHSL
+70 APYAGLQQFAHSL
-83 GAELDVLGGPQ
+83 GVGHDALAGPQ
-94 RSAMAMALEAGEA
+94 RSALAMALGAGEA
-107 TVPDVNL
+107 TVPDVFL
-114 VGLAALNLVVEAAAQ
+114 VGLATLNLVVEAAAR
-129 APVLLVADDV
+129 APVLLVADDL
-139 QWLDDPTLSILAFMA
+139 QWIDDPTISILAFMG
-154 RRVRTEPVLVIGA
+154 RRVRTEPVLLLGA
-167 AREGYRGRLAAD
+167 ARDGYQGRLAAD
-179 ELTTV
+179 ELTTLTV
-184 LLPPLSDT
+184 PPLSDT
-192 DAESLLDAIA
+192 DAGSLLDAIA
-202 PGLPPAG
+202 PGLSPAA
-209 RRRVLSEAAGNPLA
+209 RRRVLSDAAGNPLA

-229 VVSSGVAGAAGPA
+229 VVTSGHSEA
-242 RAAGPAGVLPLTERL
+242 LPLTERL

-270 PTVALLRM
+270 PTGTLLRM
-278 AAVNDSTALGE
+278 AAVNDSPALAE
-289 IVAAARAWTGADIA
+289 IIAAARAWTAATGEPEGLG

-325 RHTLM
+325 RHPLM

-338 TAADQRAAHAVL
+338 TAAGRRAAHAAL
-350 AQVLPA
+350 AEVLPA

-361 RVRHQAAATAL
+361 RVRHEAAATAL
-372 PDESVAARLTAVAD
+372 PDEAVAGRLAAVAD

-392 GAAAAVDALSRAAA
+392 GVAAAVDALSRAAA
-406 LSEDADARIER
+406 LSEDPRARTER

-428 GQRDTMTRL
+428 GQRDTVGRL
-437 LDQAAGG
+437 LSEAADS
-444 GLSPRQ
+444 GLSAQ
-450 RVKVSWLRG
+450 QQVKAAWLRG
-459 SFDEGLRQQASNAT
+459 SFDEGLRQQVANAT
-473 MLTALAEEV
+473 MLTALAQEV
-482 AADGDVALAVRILW
+482 AAGGDVPLAVRILW

-501 CFWSEPGMPVRRLV
+501 CFWSEPGPRVRQQV
-515 LAAAERLPLDDHD
+515 LEAAERLPLDELD

-536 YVAPVSRGAVV
+536 YVAPVERGAVV
-547 MDRARRVVPQ
+547 MDRARRVVPR

-577 FELSREFSAAA
+577 FDLSREFSAAA

-601 ARVEGAEAWS
+601 ARVVGAEAWS
-611 AIVVGDLS
+611 ATVAGDLG
-619 AAIVAC
+619 AAIIAC
-625 DESRRLARETTQHLM
+625 DESRRLARETSQQLM
-640 YALMTATAAKLAAL
+640 HALMSATAAKLAAL
-654 RGETATAM
+654 RGEADTAV
-662 ALAEEAEE
+662 ALAAEAEE
-670 IGLPAGARPALATA
+670 VGLPAGARPVLATA

-700 AYGHFRRLHDRA
+700 AYGHFRRLHDPA
-712 DPAFQLAL
+712 DPAFQIAL

-728 VDAATHCGRTE
+728 VDAATHSGRTE
-739 QLRPIVAELEETAR
+739 HVRPVVAELAEMAAR
-753 QTPAPVL
+753 TSAPVL

-775 EAEGL
+775 EAEAL

-789 GSWPLIR
+789 GAWPLIR
-796 SRTQLAYGEWLRR
+796 SRTQLAFGEWLRR
-809 HRRSVESRDHLR
+809 HRRAIESRDHLR

-833 PWGERARRE
+833 PWSERARRE

-847 EASSRRDPDAR
+847 EASARRGPDAR

-912 VTVGLSS
+912 LMVGISS